1 MSFAAE
7 ANAVVTAG
15 WSVTVTG
22 ISFAPLTETAS
33 ARVGLSSCGT
43 ASWASGTTVVCLL
56 AQGYG
61 TAAMVLATVAGVVG
75 TRTALFSFDGA
86 QRRSSAVVGLVLMRI
101 V

>member
-1 MSFAAE
+1 VSFAAE

-22 ISFAPLTETAS
+22 ISFAPLTETPS

-43 ASWASGTTVVCLL
+43 TSWASGTAVVCLL

-61 TAAMVLATVAGVVG
+61 TAATVTATVAGVVG

-86 QRRSSAVVGLVLMRI
+86 QRTPNAGVLELMRRA
-101 V
+101 